1 MKLHLDFSMAEDL
14 VRAYYLSVDVRKLP
28 KVELTDQ
35 IYRNDTRD
43 SSTDKLIRVTW
54 FVIHRNRKYE
64 ITGRFLKKVKRCE
77 LLFGKVMECVKGY
90 DFCDPRAPDVL
101 LHGTGDT
108 PWKVVLKYDYANH
121 CLALFIN
128 DQPVAQLP
136 L

>member
-1 MKLHLDFSMAEDL
+1 MLAERKVHYLLASVQQKLSIWFDTDGDHLCVD
-14 VRAYYLSVDVRKLP
+14 YNGVDVRKLP

-43 SSTDKLIRVTW
+43 SSTDKLIRCTW

-101 LHGTGDT
+101 LHGTGET
-108 PWKVVLKYDYANH
+108 PWKLVLKYDYANR
-121 CLALFIN
+121 
-128 DQPVAQLP
+128 
-136 L
+136 